1 MKSILAALLSLFV
14 AGNVLAQ
21 VPACCQKP
29 AGSGFMAMANTAA
42 FMSAHEAPL
51 PLDYKTDRGSIVTFN
66 TLDGKKGRAF
76 YVPSP
81 AGTDKVLILFH
92 EWWGLNDYIKREA
105 VRWQDLLGNVDVYAV
120 DLYDGKVATT
130 PEMASNLSG
139 SLDVRRTDNIIKGAL
154 AKAGKNN
161 QIATLGWCLG
171 GSYAFT
177 AAVNAGMQA
186 RGCVMYYGFPE
197 KDVKRIKPLQTDVLF
212 VQALQDQFI
221 TTEMIKTFQEQ
232 VRATNHE
239 FKWESF
245 DAVHAF
251 ANPSNPKHNA
261 DAAAKAEVL
270 TVQFLKEKLGL
281 E

>member
-1 MKSILAALLSLFV
+1 
-14 AGNVLAQ
+14 
-21 VPACCQKP
+21 
-29 AGSGFMAMANTAA
+29 
-42 FMSAHEAPL
+42 
-51 PLDYKTDRGSIVTFN
+51 
-66 TLDGKKGRAF
+66 
-76 YVPSP
+76 
-81 AGTDKVLILFH
+81 VLILFH